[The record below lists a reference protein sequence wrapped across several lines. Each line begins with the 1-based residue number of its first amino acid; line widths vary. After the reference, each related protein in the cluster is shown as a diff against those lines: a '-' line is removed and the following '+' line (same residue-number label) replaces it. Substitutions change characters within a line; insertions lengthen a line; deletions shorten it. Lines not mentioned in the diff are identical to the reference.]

1 MGETRSHKSGRK
13 FGAVIARK
21 RDDGS
26 VSAWLARYSSPVDG
40 RRVQRSFP
48 DRIRAEAWL
57 YDESM
62 LVELHKRGK
71 QQWVHPTERDRRRC
85 ATTMTF
91 NELADWYVQT
101 HRKPDGTTLRGAAKR
116 NLRTDVDHL
125 KQVFGPMKLNQIT
138 PDVISAWYF
147 GPHDEGVWV
156 FPRAC
161 QRLKA
166 IMALACSD
174 KFGTGMPLLDS
185 NPFVLPIPPDPEP
198 KSWSVPPLT
207 GGQLAAL
214 YESMPEYD
222 RLSVLLAAWA
232 GGMRI
237 GEVCALTVDDFDL
250 EKLTMSVSHS
260 VCRGDT
266 DTGPLT
272 LGPVKSHHSR
282 RVCVLPS
289 MLTPL
294 IRQHIAMRADQSSP
308 YMFQGRQSPILPPTT
323 LSNHFRQAREL
334 AGCEQATFRTLRVTH
349 TTLLMQNGGTVR
361 EAMDSIGDSTQEV
374 VMRHYTRTVPEH
386 QRQVVNRMAESMVSD
401 SSDLQRVLGMRRDGR
416 PESARLAYAGMEEAG
431 VEGKLDLILAI
442 LGDLVAHE

>member
-1 MGETRSHKSGRK
+1 MVETEPHKRRRR
-13 FGAVIARK
+13 FGAIIPRK

-26 VSAWLARYSSPVDG
+26 ISAWLARYSSPVDG

-48 DRIRAEAWL
+48 DPAMAEAWL
-57 YDESM
+57 AAEAM
-62 LVELHKRGK
+62 LVNLHRRGV
-71 QQWVHPTERDRRRC
+71 QQWVHPTMRDRRQR

-101 HRKPDGTTLRGAAKR
+101 HRKPNGAALRGAAKR
-116 NLRTDVDHL
+116 NLRTDVEHL
-125 KQVFGPMKLNQIT
+125 KRVFGPMKLTQIT

-147 GPHDEGVWV
+147 GPHDEGAWV
-156 FPRAC
+156 FPRTC

-166 IMALACSD
+166 ILSLACSD
-174 KFGTGMPLLDS
+174 KFGIGVPLLDA
-185 NPFVLPIPPDPEP
+185 NPFSLQVPPDPEP

-207 GGQLAAL
+207 GTQLAAL

-237 GEVCALTVDDFDL
+237 GEVCALTVDDFNLDAH
-250 EKLTMSVSHS
+250 TMTVNHS

-266 DTGPLT
+266 DTGPLS
-272 LGPVKSHHSR
+272 LGPVKSNHSR
-282 RVCVLPS
+282 RVCVFPIV
-289 MLTPL
+289 LTPV
-294 IRQHIAMRADQSSP
+294 IRQHIENRVDQSSP

-323 LSNHFRQAREL
+323 LGGHFRQARQI
-334 AGCEQATFRTLRVTH
+334 AGCGNATFRTLRVTH
-349 TTLLMQNGGTVR
+349 TTLLMQNGGTIR

-386 QRQVVNRMAESMVSD
+386 QRQVVNRMAESMASN
-401 SSDLQRVLGMRRDGR
+401 SPDLQRILGIQDRRWTPMDTVAM
-416 PESARLAYAGMEEAG
+416 SASDEMG
-431 VEGKLDLILAI
+431 VEQKLNLILNMLSVI
-442 LGDLVAHE
+442 SGS